1 MDFAQGAPIK
11 DSLLSQSGQH
21 DEFTRTVGDSNS
33 GLRQSSTL
41 GGDGR
46 PIDLQHADSTMSQSQ
61 TLTPSRGGTLKK
73 KQSLKKSGS
82 IRRTSSTRS
91 ARPGSVKSLELGERE
106 KYADGKGDELYSAFF
121 TPVPTSGNPTEILAT
136 RFQGKFSRD
145 SWLSGYTWRK
155 MLKDLIAYYR
165 DIQKSYETRSKSMM
179 TMSNIVNNA
188 IAPPGLLTEGGIG
201 QATQILKDYHKQS
214 LAESNKARSIEEDV
228 ILQLTGLRSDLQQK
242 IKEIKNLA
250 GDFKNAVAKESE
262 GTRKAVQALQ
272 EALGSVDADSGAAAG
287 KGDPYIVK
295 LSVDRQVEKQIDEEN
310 YLHRAFLNLE
320 NSGRELESIVVGEI
334 QKAYNAYAGILKR
347 EADEAYEATER
358 LRNGPIA
365 MRKDLEWNAFVDGN
379 ENFVDPRLP
388 IRKVEYI
395 HYPGKDAPA
404 AAEVRS
410 GMLERKS
417 KYLKSYTP
425 GWYVLSPTHLHE
437 FKSADRIEAQSP
449 VMSLYLP
456 EQKLGSHSNIDSS
469 SHKFM
474 LKGRQ
479 TGGMHRGHG
488 WVFRAESRETMLAWY
503 EDIKNLTEKTGEE
516 RNAFVRKHARSF
528 SAGSHKAGSM
538 SSEGALDED
547 EADHVPY
554 SATTSQFEQESPQ
567 EPTLLKRPQ
576 PGGRFPSDIN
586 VNRDLR
592 VPLSPSSGASSDD
605 HEAIAADG
613 PSFRPSTP
621 SRQQSRRV
629 QHEEQVTI
637 SKQRDHET
645 GTNCADDRDIV
656 AGTTYD
662 PASTGPLRPSSNQ
675 PQHNFYEERRDSG
688 IASATNGELVGTPR
702 HEIASSIPLRLSSF
716 QAHHNKEDKDRQ
728 ARPNEPVR
736 TMSDDPE
743 TVAAAMG
750 LPGSNFP
757 YVQSDNQPQ
766 LKMEDFPQK
775 SSTAHSP
782 KVIDYLHSGNNQED
796 TRNPSHVESA
806 SPEISDVATYR
817 ETASTPADQ
826 NIDKP
831 VTSQTTVPTNGSE
844 YYTQAVQAQGIS
856 SDAPGSVA
864 YAQDQQSQEDQSATP
879 YETLGLHNID
889 AKTRE
894 PNTDE
899 TQTNATSA
907 NATDLEA
914 NSNLLEKQGQ
924 TMKSLQINSQTD
936 FEIGAA
942 LQEHREHRQKGLD
955 QRQLAPDPEPQS
967 ETASSDQR
975 PPTTSSIKENT
986 NEGPIS
992 TPVELG
998 QFGSTPKQP
1007 ETTTFETSF
1016 TSGSVESP
1024 IAPLSA
1030 TIGNSHSKETHQR
1043 PPLLSHVTI
1052 SDLHVPGEFPYSPQA
1067 EAAF

>member
-1 MDFAQGAPIK
+1 
-11 DSLLSQSGQH
+11 
-21 DEFTRTVGDSNS
+21 
-33 GLRQSSTL
+33 
-41 GGDGR
+41 
-46 PIDLQHADSTMSQSQ
+46 
-61 TLTPSRGGTLKK
+61 
-73 KQSLKKSGS
+73 
-82 IRRTSSTRS
+82 
-91 ARPGSVKSLELGERE
+91 
-106 KYADGKGDELYSAFF
+106 
-121 TPVPTSGNPTEILAT
+121 
-136 RFQGKFSRD
+136 
-145 SWLSGYTWRK
+145 
-155 MLKDLIAYYR
+155 
-165 DIQKSYETRSKSMM
+165 
-179 TMSNIVNNA
+179 MSNIINNTT
-188 IAPPGLLTEGGIG
+188 APPGLLTNGGIS

-214 LAESNKARSIEEDV
+214 VAESNKARSIEEDV
-228 ILQLTGLRSDLQQK
+228 IMQLTGLRSDLQQK

-262 GTRKAVQALQ
+262 GTRKAVHALQ
-272 EALGSVDADSGAAAG
+272 DALGLVDKDPGAAAG

-295 LSVDRQVEKQIDEEN
+295 LSVDRQIERQIDEEN

-388 IRKVEYI
+388 IRKAEYI
-395 HYPGKDAPA
+395 NYPGKDAPA

-456 EQKLGSHSNIDSS
+456 EQKLGSHSNTDSS

-503 EDIKNLTEKTGEE
+503 EDIKSLTEKTGEE

-528 SAGSHKAGSM
+528 SAGSHKAGSI

-554 SATTSQFEQESPQ
+554 SATTSQFEQEPPQ
-567 EPTLLKRPQ
+567 EPTFLKRPQ

-605 HEAIAADG
+605 HEVLGADG
-613 PSFRPSTP
+613 PSLRPSSP
-621 SRQQSRRV
+621 SRQESRQV
-629 QHEEQVTI
+629 QHEEPTI
-637 SKQRDHET
+637 GFTRRDN
-645 GTNCADDRDIV
+645 GIATNRTADPDTI
-656 AGTTYD
+656 AGATYN
-662 PASTGPLRPSSNQ
+662 PASTYASKLSSYQ
-675 PQHNFYEERRDSG
+675 PQQNLREGTLDSD
-688 IASATNGELVGTPR
+688 IANTATGEIFGESRNETSGV
-702 HEIASSIPLRLSSF
+702 PLRLSSF
-716 QAHHNKEDKDRQ
+716 QAQYHKEDKDVEQ
-728 ARPNEPVR
+728 GRPHEPIR

-743 TVAAAMG
+743 TVAAAMA

-757 YVQSDNQPQ
+757 YVRIDDRPQ
-766 LKMEDFPQK
+766 LRGKDSHQSIPK
-775 SSTAHSP
+775 LGSP
-782 KVIDYLHSGNNQED
+782 RAIEHLHSDTDLENSQNTPQVDSSSAQTANFAGNRDIALDPMGQNNNE
-796 TRNPSHVESA
+796 EA
-806 SPEISDVATYR
+806 SSRAAV
-817 ETASTPADQ
+817 PAE
-826 NIDKP
+826 
-831 VTSQTTVPTNGSE
+831 GSE
-844 YYTQAVQAQGIS
+844 YYNQAVQAQGIS

-864 YAQDQQSQEDQSATP
+864 YAQDQQTQAKQSATLHK
-879 YETLGLHNID
+879 TLDSD
-889 AKTRE
+889 AKMMER
-894 PNTDE
+894 PGNE
-899 TQTNATSA
+899 TQTNTTPADATELEVNNILREKDERATKPLHMDSA
-907 NATDLEA
+907 
-914 NSNLLEKQGQ
+914 G
-924 TMKSLQINSQTD
+924 D
-936 FEIGAA
+936 FELGAA
-942 LQEHREHRQKGLD
+942 LQQHRERRYQQASD
-955 QRQLAPDPEPQS
+955 NASQPEP
-967 ETASSDQR
+967 
-975 PPTTSSIKENT
+975 TSSEQNPPSSSAIKSSPGEALS
-986 NEGPIS
+986 S

-998 QFGSTPKQP
+998 QFGSTPK
-1007 ETTTFETSF
+1007 ELEMTTFESSF

-1030 TIGNSHSKETHQR
+1030 TIGNSHIEETNQR
-1043 PPLLSHVTI
+1043 PPLPSHVTV
-1052 SDLHVPGEFPYSPQA
+1052 SDLHVPGEFPLSPQTETA
-1067 EAAF
+1067 L

>member
-1 MDFAQGAPIK
+1 MDFAHGSAMK
-11 DSLLSQSGQH
+11 NSLLFQSDQH
-21 DEFTRTVGDSNS
+21 DEFTKTVEDSN
-33 GLRQSSTL
+33 GGPRPSSTP
-41 GGDGR
+41 GGIGR
-46 PIDLQHADSTMSQSQ
+46 PGELEHTDSTMSQSQ

-82 IRRTSSTRS
+82 IRRSGSTRS
-91 ARPGSVKSLELGERE
+91 ARPGSVKSLELGESE
-106 KYADGKGDELYSAFF
+106 KYTDGHGDELYSAFF
-121 TPVPTSGNPTEILAT
+121 TPVPTSGNPTEILAN
-136 RFQGKFSRD
+136 RFQGKFFRT
-145 SWLSGYTWRK
+145 LTWRK
-155 MLKDLIAYYR
+155 ILKDLITYYR
-165 DIQKSYETRSKSMM
+165 DVQKSYEARSKSLM
-179 TMSNIVNNA
+179 TMSNIINNT
-188 IAPPGLLTEGGIG
+188 IAPPGLLTNGGIS

-242 IKEIKNLA
+242 IKEIKNLT

-262 GTRKAVQALQ
+262 STRKAVQALQ
-272 EALGSVDADSGAAAG
+272 EALGLVDKDSGATAG
-287 KGDPYIVK
+287 RGDPYIVK

-437 FKSADRIEAQSP
+437 FKSADRIETQSP

-456 EQKLGSHSNIDSS
+456 EQKLGSHSNTASS

-528 SAGSHKAGSM
+528 SAGSHKAGSI

-554 SATTSQFEQESPQ
+554 SATTSQFEQEPPQ

-605 HEAIAADG
+605 HEALAADG
-613 PSFRPSTP
+613 PSLRPSSP
-621 SRQQSRRV
+621 SRQESRRV
-629 QHEEQVTI
+629 QHGEQAM
-637 SKQRDHET
+637 SFKQRGDET
-645 GTNCADDRDIV
+645 RTNRANDRDII
-656 AGTTYD
+656 AGPT
-662 PASTGPLRPSSNQ
+662 ASTDPSRLSSYRPQQNL
-675 PQHNFYEERRDSG
+675 HEEKWDSD
-688 IASATNGELVGTPR
+688 IASAANGKIVG
-702 HEIASSIPLRLSSF
+702 ASRDETASGIPLRLSSF
-716 QAHHNKEDKDRQ
+716 QAQYNKENRDEQ
-728 ARPNEPVR
+728 QRPHEPIR
-736 TMSDDPE
+736 IMSDDPE

-757 YVQSDNQPQ
+757 YVQTDDRPQHEENSHQNDPAVGNPKAIAYSHSDG
-766 LKMEDFPQK
+766 FP
-775 SSTAHSP
+775 
-782 KVIDYLHSGNNQED
+782 ED
-796 TRNPSHVESA
+796 TQIPQAESPSRQIPNFAAYGDIVSA
-806 SPEISDVATYR
+806 STR
-817 ETASTPADQ
+817 Q
-826 NIDKP
+826 NINKA
-831 VTSQTTVPTNGSE
+831 VSSQAAVPTEGSE
-844 YYTQAVQAQGIS
+844 YYSQAVQAQGIS

-864 YAQDQQSQEDQSATP
+864 YAQDQQTLPKQSATP
-879 YETLGLHNID
+879 YEALDTN
-889 AKTRE
+889 AKTTERSGS
-894 PNTDE
+894 E
-899 TQTNATSA
+899 TQPSATSA
-907 NATDLEA
+907 MATELEV
-914 NSNLLEKQGQ
+914 NNDLLEKEGQ
-924 TMKSLQINSQTD
+924 LTKPLQIDSQGE
-936 FEIGAA
+936 FEIGAT
-942 LQEHREHRQKGLD
+942 LQQHHERRQQSLEQHRRTLD
-955 QRQLAPDPEPQS
+955 PDSQTE
-967 ETASSDQR
+967 
-975 PPTTSSIKENT
+975 TTSSDLNPPVDLAIKEDT
-986 NEGPIS
+986 DEAPIP

-1030 TIGNSHSKETHQR
+1030 TIGNSRGEETHR
-1043 PPLLSHVTI
+1043 RSPLPSHVTI